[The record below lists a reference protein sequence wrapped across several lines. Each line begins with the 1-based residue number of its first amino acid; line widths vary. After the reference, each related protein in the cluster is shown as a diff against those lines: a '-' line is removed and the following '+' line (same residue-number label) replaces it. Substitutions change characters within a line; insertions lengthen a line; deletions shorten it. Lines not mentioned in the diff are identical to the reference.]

1 MSLMKYAIDYL
12 SKYSSSKNNL
22 ERILKKK
29 ISRLKIEKKEKFIL
43 YNSINQIML
52 NLEKN
57 KFIDD
62 NNYAISKIR
71 LFAMQGKSKGFIKSY
86 LIQKGIEKNIL
97 NNSLDQFEEEDPEWE
112 KKSARI
118 FVKKKRIENSNE
130 NKQKKILYMLENSK
144 IMKLMLNKIKQNKNK
159 CNIYNNIKIHIL
171 YIYIYIYRL
180 I

>member
-22 ERILKKK
+22 QRILKNK
-29 ISRLKIEKKEKFIL
+29 IMRMKIDKKEKFIL
-43 YNSINQIML
+43 YNSIHQIML

-86 LIQKGIEKNIL
+86 LIQKGIENNIL
-97 NNSLDQFEEEDPEWE
+97 NKSLEQFEEVDPEWE
-112 KKSARI
+112 KKSAKI
-118 FVKKKRIENSNE
+118 FVRKKKLENSNE
-130 NKQKKILYMLENSK
+130 NKQKNLSKMARAGFSYDISKEILEKI
-144 IMKLMLNKIKQNKNK
+144 
-159 CNIYNNIKIHIL
+159 
-171 YIYIYIYRL
+171 
-180 I
+180 

>member
-1 MSLMKYAIDYL
+1 MNDQISLMKYAIDYL

-43 YNSINQIML
+43 YNSIHQIML

-71 LFAMQGKSKGFIKSY
+71 MFAMQGKSKSYVKSY

-112 KKSARI
+112 KKSAKI
-118 FVKKKRIENSNE
+118 FVRKKKLENSNE
-130 NKQKKILYMLENSK
+130 NKQKNLSKMARAGFSYDISKEILEKI
-144 IMKLMLNKIKQNKNK
+144 
-159 CNIYNNIKIHIL
+159 
-171 YIYIYIYRL
+171 
-180 I
+180 

>member
-97 NNSLDQFEEEDPEWE
+97 N
-112 KKSARI
+112 
-118 FVKKKRIENSNE
+118 
-130 NKQKKILYMLENSK
+130 IL
-144 IMKLMLNKIKQNKNK
+144 
-159 CNIYNNIKIHIL
+159 
-171 YIYIYIYRL
+171 
-180 I
+180 

>member
-43 YNSINQIML
+43 YNSIHQIML

-71 LFAMQGKSKGFIKSY
+71 LFAMQGKSKNFIKSY
-86 LIQKGIEKNIL
+86 LLQKGIEKDIL
-97 NNSLDQFEEEDPEWE
+97 NNSLDQFEEEDPGWE
-112 KKSARI
+112 KKSEKI
-118 FVKKKRIENSNE
+118 FIRKKKLENSNE
-130 NKQKKILYMLENSK
+130 NKQKNILMTIIMQYPKYDCLQCKENQK
-144 IMKLMLNKIKQNKNK
+144 VL
-159 CNIYNNIKIHIL
+159 
-171 YIYIYIYRL
+171 
-180 I
+180 

>member
-71 LFAMQGKSKGFIKSY
+71 LFARQGKSKGFIKSY

-118 FVKKKRIENSNE
+118 FVKKKRLENSNE
-130 NKQKKILYMLENSK
+130 NKQKNLSKMARAGFSYDISKEILEKI
-144 IMKLMLNKIKQNKNK
+144 
-159 CNIYNNIKIHIL
+159 
-171 YIYIYIYRL
+171 
-180 I
+180 

>member
-1 MSLMKYAIDYL
+1 
-12 SKYSSSKNNL
+12 
-22 ERILKKK
+22 
-29 ISRLKIEKKEKFIL
+29 
-43 YNSINQIML
+43 ML

-118 FVKKKRIENSNE
+118 FVKKKRLENSNE
-130 NKQKKILYMLENSK
+130 NKQKNLSK
-144 IMKLMLNKIKQNKNK
+144 MARAGFDYDTIKQV
-159 CNIYNNIKIHIL
+159 L
-171 YIYIYIYRL
+171 EL
-180 I
+180 D

>member
-1 MSLMKYAIDYL
+1 
-12 SKYSSSKNNL
+12 
-22 ERILKKK
+22 
-29 ISRLKIEKKEKFIL
+29 
-43 YNSINQIML
+43 ML

-118 FVKKKRIENSNE
+118 FVKKKRLENSNE
-130 NKQKKILYMLENSK
+130 NKQKNLSKMARAGFDYDTIKKVLE
-144 IMKLMLNKIKQNKNK
+144 
-159 CNIYNNIKIHIL
+159 YD
-171 YIYIYIYRL
+171 
-180 I
+180 

>member
-1 MSLMKYAIDYL
+1 MNNLMKKRLDGGINP
-12 SKYSSSKNNL
+12 SNGF
-22 ERILKKK
+22 K
-29 ISRLKIEKKEKFIL
+29 IWIKTD
-43 YNSINQIML
+43 
-52 NLEKN
+52 LEKN

-118 FVKKKRIENSNE
+118 FVKKKRLENSNE
-130 NKQKKILYMLENSK
+130 NKQKNLSK
-144 IMKLMLNKIKQNKNK
+144 MARAGFDYDTIKQV
-159 CNIYNNIKIHIL
+159 L
-171 YIYIYIYRL
+171 EL
-180 I
+180 D

>member
-1 MSLMKYAIDYL
+1 
-12 SKYSSSKNNL
+12 
-22 ERILKKK
+22 
-29 ISRLKIEKKEKFIL
+29 
-43 YNSINQIML
+43 ML

-118 FVKKKRIENSNE
+118 FVKKKRLENSNE
-130 NKQKKILYMLENSK
+130 NKQKNLSK
-144 IMKLMLNKIKQNKNK
+144 MARAGFDYDTIKQVLK
-159 CNIYNNIKIHIL
+159 L
-171 YIYIYIYRL
+171 D
-180 I
+180 

>member
-1 MSLMKYAIDYL
+1 
-12 SKYSSSKNNL
+12 
-22 ERILKKK
+22 
-29 ISRLKIEKKEKFIL
+29 
-43 YNSINQIML
+43 ML

-118 FVKKKRIENSNE
+118 FVKKKRLENSNE
-130 NKQKKILYMLENSK
+130 NKQKNLSK
-144 IMKLMLNKIKQNKNK
+144 MARAGFDYDTIKQV
-159 CNIYNNIKIHIL
+159 L
-171 YIYIYIYRL
+171 EFD
-180 I
+180 

>member
-1 MSLMKYAIDYL
+1 
-12 SKYSSSKNNL
+12 
-22 ERILKKK
+22 
-29 ISRLKIEKKEKFIL
+29 
-43 YNSINQIML
+43 ML

-97 NNSLDQFEEEDPEWE
+97 NNSLDQFEGEDPEWE

-118 FVKKKRIENSNE
+118 FVKKKRLENSNE
-130 NKQKKILYMLENSK
+130 NKQKNLSK
-144 IMKLMLNKIKQNKNK
+144 MARAGFDYDTIKQV
-159 CNIYNNIKIHIL
+159 L
-171 YIYIYIYRL
+171 EL
-180 I
+180 D

>member
-1 MSLMKYAIDYL
+1 
-12 SKYSSSKNNL
+12 
-22 ERILKKK
+22 
-29 ISRLKIEKKEKFIL
+29 
-43 YNSINQIML
+43 ML

-97 NNSLDQFEEEDPEWE
+97 NNSLDQFEEEDSEWE

-118 FVKKKRIENSNE
+118 FVKKKRLENSNE
-130 NKQKKILYMLENSK
+130 NKQKNLSK
-144 IMKLMLNKIKQNKNK
+144 MARAGFDYDTIKQV
-159 CNIYNNIKIHIL
+159 L
-171 YIYIYIYRL
+171 EL
-180 I
+180 D